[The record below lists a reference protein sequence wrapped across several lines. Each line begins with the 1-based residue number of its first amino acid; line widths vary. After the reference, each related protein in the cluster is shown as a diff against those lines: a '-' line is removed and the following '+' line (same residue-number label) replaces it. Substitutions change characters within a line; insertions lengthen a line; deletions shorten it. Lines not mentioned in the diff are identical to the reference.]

1 MTLDT
6 SKLIRYLER
15 KKQASTSPLNTEEYN
30 PTTALNNL
38 QSFFQG
44 QVKSGA
50 VDSIEKDKDQYY
62 VNKDPYTTANKIQFE
77 EAFRADGI
85 VRRALLRKAD
95 FVFAKGIK
103 TVLDTMDDDFQDYTE
118 KQNALNKIMGKPA
131 TPKEIKQSVIGE
143 GISKEVGKN
152 SYKEAK
158 SIIDKINRKINFRHY
173 LRGGYLNCKVY
184 GRSGLLKDYNGKKT
198 AKDPD
203 WMPTSLYI
211 MNPKLMGG
219 VYCDKKTHKIAY
231 VEYNTNENNS
241 YNNKTFYEPEDLIYF
256 TNIDYHISPNTLGY
270 GLSEIEAVKDIS
282 ETNRI
287 IDEEDFKE
295 IAFSLWAAIVIF
307 SVPDMHNEVEIANL
321 LDAWHPGAPMAISSD
336 ITATPLQI
344 AHELNDLIELR
355 TQQDKRI
362 LRNMGVPSFALGFE
376 TDANRATAQ
385 FVLHAWKE
393 SFVDQERM
401 WIKDI
406 VQAQWIVPMWA
417 KALGMEEEEVYDLD
431 AKLTAEFIDYNFD
444 TFSENVDAWLPLV
457 QNGYVSVQDF
467 LDKIGQPELAE
478 KYKELK
484 KSLSSEGFMPKMGMQ
499 PLGGAPGFGKKLGV
513 PNDKTENLGG
523 GNSGD
528 NQVGS
533 TAL

>member
-1 MTLDT
+1 MPIDT
-6 SKLIRYLER
+6 SKFIRYLER
-15 KKQASTSPLNTEEYN
+15 HNKQSASSPLNKDEYKPEE
-30 PTTALNNL
+30 ALSNL
-38 QSFFQG
+38 SNHFKSQL
-44 QVKSGA
+44 KSGA
-50 VDSIEKDKDQYY
+50 IDSIKSVEDNYY
-62 VNKDPYTTANKIQFE
+62 INKDPYTTSNKIQFE

-103 TVLDTMDDDFQDYTE
+103 TVLDTMDDDFSDYQK
-118 KQNALNKIMGKPA
+118 KQEVLSSVLGKA
-131 TPKEIKQSVIGE
+131 D
-143 GISKEVGKN
+143 
-152 SYKEAK
+152 YKKAK
-158 SIIDKINRKINFRHY
+158 SVIDKINRKINFRHY
-173 LRGGYLNCKVY
+173 LRGAYLNCKTY
-184 GRSGLLKDYNGKKT
+184 GRSGLLKDYNDASPT
-198 AKDPD
+198 WPEYA
-203 WMPTSLYI
+203 PTSLYI
-211 MNPKLMGG
+211 MNPKLMGN
-219 VYCDKKTHKIAY
+219 VYCDKNSHKLAY
-231 VEYNTNENNS
+231 IEYNTNENS
-241 YNNKTFYEPEDLIYF
+241 QYSNKVFYEPNDLLYF

-295 IAFSLWAAIVIF
+295 IAFSMWAGIILF
-307 SVPDMHNEVEIANL
+307 TIPDLHNETEITNL
-321 LDAWHPGAPMAISSD
+321 LGAYKPGAPMAVSSEVR
-336 ITATPLQI
+336 AEALQI

-401 WIKDI
+401 WLKDI
-406 VQAQWIVPMWA
+406 VQAQWIVPLWA
-417 KALGMEEEEVYDLD
+417 KALNMEEDAVYDLD

-457 QNGYVSVQDF
+457 QNGYISVQDF

-484 KSLSSEGFMPKMGMQ
+484 KTLTQQGFVPSAGQFNPMNK
-499 PLGGAPGFGKKLGV
+499 GFGKPSGV

-528 NQVGS
+528 NAAGS